1 MITIITATAAT
12 HADLEPFLDK
22 CFGPGRFAKTAYRL
36 RDGVGADQALSLLAL
51 DGETLR
57 GTLQFWPVRIGGT
70 WDALMLGPLAV
81 DPGHRGQGIGLD
93 LMLQGL
99 KLARSLGHERVMLVG
114 DEPYY
119 ARAGFSRA
127 LGKNLQMP
135 GPVDPA
141 RLLACELVPDAMK
154 GISGLVERPV

>member
-1 MITIITATAAT
+1 MITIVTANAAT

-36 RDGVGADQALSLLAL
+36 RDGVPGDQALSLLAM
-51 DGETLR
+51 DGDALR
-57 GTLQFWPVRIGGT
+57 GTVQFWPVRIGGT

-81 DPGHRGQGIGLD
+81 HPGHRGQGIWLD

-99 KLARSLGHERVMLVG
+99 ELARNLGHERVMLVG

-119 ARAGFSRA
+119 AR
-127 LGKNLQMP
+127 
-135 GPVDPA
+135 
-141 RLLACELVPDAMK
+141 
-154 GISGLVERPV
+154 